1 MSTQPRNEASR
12 RSFSP
17 AVRRLADHLESQDRD
32 VEFYDVIALGGLA
45 KALDI
50 EETAQVIVEHAP
62 LMWSSGDIECR
73 CGSWKTKRDGDDWER
88 PTPEYRSDAF
98 RAHADHV
105 AVALRSSVLDVP
117 GEETDRSES

>member
-1 MSTQPRNEASR
+1 MNTQPRNEASR
-12 RSFSP
+12 NAFSP
-17 AVRRLADHLESQDRD
+17 AVRRLADHLESQDRV

-45 KALDI
+45 KALNV

-73 CGSWKTKRDGDDWER
+73 CEGWKTKRNGDDWDR
-88 PTPEYRSDAF
+88 PTHEYRSDAF

-105 AVALRSSVLDVP
+105 ATALLSSVLDVP
-117 GEETDRSES
+117 GEETL